1 MGEFISVFDVAFIV
15 FLLLLYLLVPLLV
28 ARRKVSVGL
37 WSLEVFVWVCA
48 FVASLYLI
56 LEFQSSF
63 YVEAVAF
70 WCFVAGI
77 IFYIIHRAGDEL
89 LAGTKVSKDE
99 IKRTVLEIVSKL
111 WKIPKLQI
119 ATNSDLALYKE
130 DASEAEILCIILVAE
145 KELGINRSGGIDKI
159 RTVDEIVDYLSGE
172 DINKKSK

>member
-28 ARRKVSVGL
+28 ARCKVSVGL
-37 WSLEVFVWVCA
+37 WRLEVFVWVCA

-77 IFYIIHRAGDEL
+77 IFYIIHHAGDEL
-89 LAGTKVSKDE
+89 LAGTKVSNCGA
-99 IKRTVLEIVSKL
+99 RAVG
-111 WKIPKLQI
+111 
-119 ATNSDLALYKE
+119 
-130 DASEAEILCIILVAE
+130 ASL
-145 KELGINRSGGIDKI
+145 
-159 RTVDEIVDYLSGE
+159 
-172 DINKKSK
+172 

>member
-70 WCFVAGI
+70 GASWP
-77 IFYIIHRAGDEL
+77 EL
-89 LAGTKVSKDE
+89 SFILY
-99 IKRTVLEIVSKL
+99 TVPEMSC
-111 WKIPKLQI
+111 WQ
-119 ATNSDLALYKE
+119 
-130 DASEAEILCIILVAE
+130 
-145 KELGINRSGGIDKI
+145 ELKFQ
-159 RTVDEIVDYLSGE
+159 
-172 DINKKSK
+172 KMK

>member
-28 ARRKVSVGL
+28 ARCKASVGL
-37 WSLEVFVWVCA
+37 WRLEVFVWVCA

-70 WCFVAGI
+70 WCLVAGI
-77 IFYIIHRAGDEL
+77 IFYIIHHAGDEL

-111 WKIPKLQI
+111 WKIPKWQI

-130 DASEAEILCIILVAE
+130 DASEAEILCIILMAE

>member
-1 MGEFISVFDVAFIV
+1 M
-15 FLLLLYLLVPLLV
+15 
-28 ARRKVSVGL
+28 
-37 WSLEVFVWVCA
+37 
-48 FVASLYLI
+48 
-56 LEFQSSF
+56 
-63 YVEAVAF
+63 
-70 WCFVAGI
+70 
-77 IFYIIHRAGDEL
+77 

-130 DASEAEILCIILVAE
+130 DASEAEILCIILMAE